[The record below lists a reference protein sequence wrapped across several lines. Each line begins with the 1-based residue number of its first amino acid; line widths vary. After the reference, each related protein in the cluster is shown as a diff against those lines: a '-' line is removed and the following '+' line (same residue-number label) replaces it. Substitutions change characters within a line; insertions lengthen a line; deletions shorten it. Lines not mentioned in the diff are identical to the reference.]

1 MLPLAGGLLDQPGI
15 YIAKMEQIIEARDE
29 KERFDQKR
37 AADRHKM
44 MGKN

>member
-37 AADRHKM
+37 TAGTQRLK
-44 MGKN
+44 GK